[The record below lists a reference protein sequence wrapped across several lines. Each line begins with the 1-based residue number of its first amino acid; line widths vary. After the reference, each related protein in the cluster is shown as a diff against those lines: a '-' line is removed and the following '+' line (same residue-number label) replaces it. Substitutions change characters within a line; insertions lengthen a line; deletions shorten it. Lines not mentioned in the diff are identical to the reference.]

1 MIPNSAAWLQT
12 APTRLSP
19 PPRAIPLR
27 CAPPAPAGVPA
38 PEEFTVVDTSA
49 SAADARSGGLRRAR
63 PVGLTRLPRGPGGEA
78 LTFLVA
84 AVGARPAEQLEHGH
98 ERDRDED

>member
-19 PPRAIPLR
+19 PPRAMPLR
-27 CAPPAPAGVPA
+27 CAPPAPAGLPA
-38 PEEFTVVDTSA
+38 PEECTVVDTGA

-63 PVGLTRLPRGPGGEA
+63 PVGLTRRPPGPGGEA
-78 LTFLVA
+78 LLLLVA
-84 AVGARPAEQLEHGH
+84 AVGTHAAEQLQHGH
-98 ERDRDED
+98 ERD